1 MLNQINKCKVKKRND
16 KNNCFIL
23 YFELIN
29 IK

>member
-1 MLNQINKCKVKKRND
+1 MLNQINRCKGKKINE

-23 YFELIN
+23 YLELIN